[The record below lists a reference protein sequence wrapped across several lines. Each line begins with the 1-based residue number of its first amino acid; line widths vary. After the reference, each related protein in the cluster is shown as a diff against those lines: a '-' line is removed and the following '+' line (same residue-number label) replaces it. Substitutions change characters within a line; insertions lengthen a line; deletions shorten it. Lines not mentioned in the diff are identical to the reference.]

1 MKLKILTI
9 RRSIK
14 MKTKVLELIRNIDLY
29 DIAVSIGLLT
39 YSILLIRGE
48 YLLSVRTLLW
58 LVVLLLS
65 SIRSELASQRKSK
78 NISINLK

>member
-1 MKLKILTI
+1 M
-9 RRSIK
+9 SVA
-14 MKTKVLELIRNIDLY
+14 KVLGLIRNIDLY
-29 DIAVSIGLLT
+29 EIAVSIGLLT

-48 YLLSVRTLLW
+48 YLLSVRALLW

-78 NISINLK
+78 DIIINLK